1 MTGYHSSP
9 HANPR
14 APCFQIFESV
24 CQRLRTFTVG
34 ALILP
39 LANFVGMR
47 GAKPKQTLVCDLV
60 RPDFLDLDR
69 RPLYVS

>member
-1 MTGYHSSP
+1 
-9 HANPR
+9 
-14 APCFQIFESV
+14 
-24 CQRLRTFTVG
+24 VG

-69 RPLYVS
+69 KPLYVPPPPHHDS

>member
-1 MTGYHSSP
+1 MFSNIRTGL
-9 HANPR
+9 
-14 APCFQIFESV
+14 
-24 CQRLRTFTVG
+24 QRLRTFTVG

-69 RPLYVS
+69 KPLYVPPHETI